1 MKQPTFDLTE
11 DEKVLL
17 HQIDFEPGGLTDH
30 SAEYWIGVG
39 AASEQMMR
47 SLLSRNAIPEIR
59 KAYLSDARLNVG
71 GRGKSRLDVF
81 ESNGTRGAA
90 VFRHPHFLKYLHYF
104 LYGPDL
110 PDEVATEF
118 KQEVQRCG
126 MITSGDIFPLGKA
139 ARSLAKRRRMEMREA
154 AEELFKLAFEC
165 GLDASDAEA
174 IRSIVRR

>member
-1 MKQPTFDLTE
+1 LKQPTFDLTE

-17 HQIDFEPGGLTDH
+17 HQIDFDPGGLTDH

-39 AASEQMMR
+39 AASEQLMS

-59 KAYLSDARLNVG
+59 KAYLSDATLNVG

-81 ESNGTRGAA
+81 ERNGTRGPAI
-90 VFRHPHFLKYLHYF
+90 FRHPHFLKYLHYL

-110 PDEVATEF
+110 PEEVAAGFT
-118 KQEVQRCG
+118 QEVQRCG

-139 ARSLAKRRRMEMREA
+139 ARSLAKRRQLEMREA
-154 AEELFKLAFEC
+154 AEEFFKFALEC